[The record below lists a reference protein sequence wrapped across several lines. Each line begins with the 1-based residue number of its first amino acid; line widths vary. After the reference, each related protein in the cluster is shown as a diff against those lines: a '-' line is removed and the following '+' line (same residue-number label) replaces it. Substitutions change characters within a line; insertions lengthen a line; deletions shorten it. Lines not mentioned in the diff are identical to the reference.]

1 MTTKAYHL
9 AVFVCIQGLLKR
21 QDVSRLA
28 SHMNIDAAY
37 LYELWLGRP
46 GGVGALPR
54 GGGGSKIQK
63 IPIYGILL
71 VIEGASGPGAPY

>member
-28 SHMNIDAAY
+28 SHMNVDAAY
-37 LYELWLGRP
+37 LYELWLG
-46 GGVGALPR
+46 GAL
-54 GGGGSKIQK
+54 GGGR
-63 IPIYGILL
+63 LT
-71 VIEGASGPGAPY
+71 EG